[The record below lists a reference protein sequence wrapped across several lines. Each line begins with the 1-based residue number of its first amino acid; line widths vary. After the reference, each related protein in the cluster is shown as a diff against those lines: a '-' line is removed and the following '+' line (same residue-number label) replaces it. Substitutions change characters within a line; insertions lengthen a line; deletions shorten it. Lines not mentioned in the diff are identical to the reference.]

1 MASKGKGQNVNKVE
15 LAQIMGVTTPTVDAW
30 VRAGCPI
37 VEKGSRGVASTFNTA
52 DVAKWLRDSARDEGA
67 GTVQADENA
76 LRQRRLKADTEKA
89 ELELAKAKGDVAP
102 IAEFEKASARM
113 DAIIRQNM
121 QNIPQRVVTQLI
133 GETNEARFK
142 SVLMAEIRL
151 ALESAAEGDFDLDD
165 EGADGEEFAE
175 EIGLYDDE

>member
-1 MASKGKGQNVNKVE
+1 MANGKGQIVNRTE
-15 LAQIMGVTTPTVDAW
+15 LAAIMGVSLPTVDAW

-37 VEKGSRGVASTFNTA
+37 VSKGSRGVSSSFNTA
-52 DVAKWLRDSARDEGA
+52 EVTKWLRDSARDEGA
-67 GTVQADENA
+67 GAVQADENA
-76 LRQRRLKADTEKA
+76 LRQRRLKAETEKA

-102 IAEFEKASARM
+102 ISEFEKASARM

-151 ALESAAEGDFDLDD
+151 ALESAAEGEFDLDD
-165 EGADGEEFAE
+165 EGEVEGEEFADDV
-175 EIGLYDDE
+175 GLYDDE